1 MPTSS
6 MVTNRPRAGMDRNA
20 RPASPAAATS
30 VVARIATELVTS
42 DAPAVAAGATYGV
55 QLSVPRRASVRD
67 VHWVVTPEDSMKSRN
82 GGLTWPSNA
91 SATSHQRL
99 ATPSEGRHQ
108 AEKRH
113 HSRFGLWQAH
123 QMTAARQPVTVATA
137 LTAPISATASAAR
150 AASMRTDP
158 FPRSA

>member
-1 MPTSS
+1 

-42 DAPAVAAGATYGV
+42 DAPPVAAGATYGV
-55 QLSVPRRASVRD
+55 QLSVPRRTSVSD

-91 SATSHQRL
+91 SATSHQSV
-99 ATPSEGRHQ
+99 ASASEGSHQ
-108 AEKRH
+108 AVNRH
-113 HSRFGLWQAH
+113 HSRFG
-123 QMTAARQPVTVATA
+123 R
-137 LTAPISATASAAR
+137 
-150 AASMRTDP
+150 
-158 FPRSA
+158 